1 MNIKLDKNTLSD
13 ISKEYGKMYMDN
25 SNLYISQPYSNGS
38 IDNVNIS
45 YIYTALDIIEKNSNG
60 LVKKRSEIGGGIR
73 LYSIEDDGNKPII
86 LVVGGVHGDE
96 KSSVLG
102 VVYSM
107 NAIAEKNNTTFS
119 KLLQDY
125 SLYFVPCLN
134 IGGFNNTTRENNN
147 GVDLNR
153 DFGDFTQE
161 ETKALH
167 KLIESKKNRIKI
179 ILDSH
184 NCGRDDDYYP
194 FSFVAPEGCRN
205 YDLYEDVSLKLRL
218 YFQVKKPQYVDL
230 ITIPSPNKNTLS
242 EYINRNGFI
251 GHTLETV
258 RTVEYT
264 GDQKNYKSGVENTK
278 DLLLNTML
286 IYGNLVQSNNK

>member
-1 MNIKLDKNTLSD
+1 MNIKLDKNTLSN

-45 YIYTALDIIEKNSNG
+45 YIHTALDIIEKNSNG

-73 LYSIEDDGNKPII
+73 LYSIGDDEDKPII

-107 NAIAEKNNTTFS
+107 NTIAEKNNTTFS
-119 KLLQDY
+119 RLLQNY

-134 IGGFNNTTRENNN
+134 ISGFNNTTRENNN

-161 ETKALH
+161 ETKVLH
-167 KLIESKKNRIKI
+167 QLITSNKSRIKI

-194 FSFVAPEGCRN
+194 FSFVAPEGCKN

-218 YFQVKKPQYVDL
+218 YFQIKKPQYVDL

-258 RTVEYT
+258 RTIEPT
-264 GDQKNYKSGVENTK
+264 GDQKNYKSGIENTK

-286 IYGNLVQSNNK
+286 IYGNVQRNHII

>member
-1 MNIKLDKNTLSD
+1 MNIKLNKSTLSN
-13 ISKEYGKMYMDN
+13 INKEYGKMYIDN
-25 SNLYISQPYSNGS
+25 SSLYISQPYSNAS
-38 IDNVNIS
+38 IDNINIG
-45 YIYTALDIIEKNSNG
+45 YINKALDIIEKNSDG
-60 LVKKRSEIGGGIR
+60 LVDRKPEIGEGIR
-73 LYSIEDDGNKPII
+73 LYSIGDDGSKPII
-86 LVVGGVHGDE
+86 LVIGGVHGDE

-102 VVYSM
+102 VVYSI
-107 NAIAEKNNTTFS
+107 NAIVEKNNTIFS
-119 KLLQDY
+119 ELLQDY
-125 SLYFVPCLN
+125 SLYFIPCLN
-134 IGGFNNTTRENNN
+134 IGGFNKNTRENNY

-161 ETKALH
+161 ETKSLH
-167 KLIESKKNRIKI
+167 KLIENKKNRIKI

-184 NCGRDDDYYP
+184 NCGRGDEYYP
-194 FSFVAPEGCRN
+194 FSFVAPEGCKN

-230 ITIPSPNKNTLS
+230 ITMPSPNKNTLS

-258 RTVEYT
+258 RTIEPT

-278 DLLLNTML
+278 DLLLNTVL
-286 IYGNLVQSNNK
+286 VYGNALRKTTL

>member
-1 MNIKLDKNTLSD
+1 MDIKLDKSLLSD
-13 ISKEYGKMYMDN
+13 ISKEYGKMYIDN
-25 SNLYISQPYSNGS
+25 SNLYMSQPYSNGS

-45 YIYTALDIIEKNSNG
+45 YINTALDIIEKNSNG
-60 LVKKRSEIGGGIR
+60 LVEKKPDIGDGIR
-73 LYSIEDDGNKPII
+73 FYSIGDDGNKPII

-119 KLLQDY
+119 KLLQNY
-125 SLYFVPCLN
+125 SLYFIPCLN

-167 KLIESKKNRIKI
+167 KLITSKKNRIKI

-194 FSFVAPEGCRN
+194 FSFVAPEGCKN

-218 YFQVKKPQYVDL
+218 YLQVKKPQYVDL

-258 RTVEYT
+258 RTIEPT

-286 IYGNLVQSNNK
+286 VYSVAVQSNTK

>member
-1 MNIKLDKNTLSD
+1 MDIKLDKSSLSD
-13 ISKEYGKMYMDN
+13 ISKEYGKMYIDN
-25 SNLYISQPYSNGS
+25 NNLYMSQPYSNGS
-38 IDNVNIS
+38 IDNINIS
-45 YIYTALDIIEKNSNG
+45 YINTALDIIEKNSNG
-60 LVKKRSEIGGGIR
+60 LVEKNPEVGGGIR
-73 LYSIEDDGNKPII
+73 LYSIGGDGNKPII

-107 NAIAEKNNTTFS
+107 NAIVEKNNTTFS

-125 SLYFVPCLN
+125 SLYFIPCLN
-134 IGGFNNTTRENNN
+134 ISGFNNITRENNN

-167 KLIESKKNRIKI
+167 NLIESKKNRIKI

-184 NCGRDDDYYP
+184 NCGRDDEYYP
-194 FSFVAPEGCRN
+194 FSFVAPEGCKN

-258 RTVEYT
+258 RTIEST

-286 IYGNLVQSNNK
+286 IYGMVINESTK